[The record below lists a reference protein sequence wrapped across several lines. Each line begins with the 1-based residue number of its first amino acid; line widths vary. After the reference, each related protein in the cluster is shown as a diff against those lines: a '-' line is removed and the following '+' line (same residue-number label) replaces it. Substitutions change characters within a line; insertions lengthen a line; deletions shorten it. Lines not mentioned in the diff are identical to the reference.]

1 MGVPMTIPQQMVIP
15 HQAAIPQQM
24 AIAQQ
29 MPIPQQAA
37 IAQPTPV
44 FQQMAMPVEPN
55 PFAGAAS
62 ASVRAGG

>member
-15 HQAAIPQQM
+15 HQAAIP
-24 AIAQQ
+24 
-29 MPIPQQAA
+29 
-37 IAQPTPV
+37 QPTPV